1 MVFKER
7 LKNLRIAAN
16 LTQAELAKKAGM
28 SERTVQNY
36 ELGSRMPRNM
46 ELVEKPAAAL
56 GTTAEELLGNSGLL
70 IVSAHEQ
77 GGAKAARD
85 IRDLVTEVT
94 GMFAGGELSE
104 EDMDGAMKA
113 LNEAYWIAKENNKK
127 YTPKKY
133 RKEKVEQE

>member
-46 ELVEKPAAAL
+46 ELVESSPQPWGQPQRNCLAIL
-56 GTTAEELLGNSGLL
+56 
-70 IVSAHEQ
+70 
-77 GGAKAARD
+77 
-85 IRDLVTEVT
+85 
-94 GMFAGGELSE
+94 
-104 EDMDGAMKA
+104 
-113 LNEAYWIAKENNKK
+113 AY
-127 YTPKKY
+127 
-133 RKEKVEQE
+133 